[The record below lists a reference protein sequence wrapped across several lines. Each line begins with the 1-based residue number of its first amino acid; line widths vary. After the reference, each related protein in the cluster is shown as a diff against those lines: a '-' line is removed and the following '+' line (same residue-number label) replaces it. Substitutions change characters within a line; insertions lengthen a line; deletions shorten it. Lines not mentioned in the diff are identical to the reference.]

1 MALLIKKLLTSFL
14 KTENNWKIQLLKNWP
29 AIIGPLSSKTQLEKI
44 GETTLTLSVQDSC
57 WLQEL
62 YLLSPILLKTIN
74 QKLDR
79 PRIKRLR
86 FKQAEKKKKRKKKT
100 TNKKTRTARAY
111 ELTIREKSALKKI
124 EDEQLHRALKLFLF
138 RCHQEREKK

>member
-1 MALLIKKLLTSFL
+1 MARPIKNLLTSFL
-14 KTENNWKIQLLKNWP
+14 KTEKNWKIQLLKNWP
-29 AIIGPLSSKTQLEKI
+29 DIIGTLGSKTQLEKI

-86 FKQAEKKKKRKKKT
+86 FKQAGKKKKRKKKVT
-100 TNKKTRTARAY
+100 QQKKQIARVY
-111 ELTIREKSALKKI
+111 ELTIREKSALKKSKTNNFI
-124 EDEQLHRALKLFLF
+124 AH
-138 RCHQEREKK
+138 